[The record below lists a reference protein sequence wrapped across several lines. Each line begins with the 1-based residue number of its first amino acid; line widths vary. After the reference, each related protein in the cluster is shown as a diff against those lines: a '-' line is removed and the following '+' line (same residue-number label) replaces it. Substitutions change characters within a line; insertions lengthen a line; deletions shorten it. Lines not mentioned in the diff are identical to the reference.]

1 MGELPPNK
9 NCGKEDCRRPT
20 YCSCECGWAA
30 SSFSGGAQFKFS
42 KKGEQ
47 NYCNCHLS
55 FMHDR
60 KEFEVQATIL
70 TIADFLVTDKPFPSV
85 SSVKCNNT
93 EAV

>member
-30 SSFSGGAQFKFS
+30 SSFSGGAQLKFS

-47 NYCNCHLS
+47 KTTATGTCHSCMTGRSLKS
-55 FMHDR
+55 
-60 KEFEVQATIL
+60 KQQ
-70 TIADFLVTDKPFPSV
+70 S
-85 SSVKCNNT
+85 
-93 EAV
+93 